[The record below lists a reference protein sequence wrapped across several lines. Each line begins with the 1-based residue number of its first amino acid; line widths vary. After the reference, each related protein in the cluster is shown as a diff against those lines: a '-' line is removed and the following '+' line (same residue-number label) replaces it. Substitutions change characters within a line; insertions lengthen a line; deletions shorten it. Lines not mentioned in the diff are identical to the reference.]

1 MAILSG
7 FKRQL
12 GGCALCKLHFTIYRM
27 FRLWLGY
34 VMSRDEEWLQGENIL
49 HRLNEINSH
58 SYERG
63 QTEETCLYDIMGD
76 LP

>member
-1 MAILSG
+1 
-7 FKRQL
+7 
-12 GGCALCKLHFTIYRM
+12 
-27 FRLWLGY
+27 
-34 VMSRDEEWLQGENIL
+34 MSRDEEWLQGENIL